1 MFVEECDSWFNSDSF
16 KQLFSSI
23 GRNSQNI
30 STSPL
35 SVWVKN
41 VSNLKITQFDK
52 TEMDK
57 YIDKIYEDIDNG
69 WFEWTFNISIYTHIF
84 SS

>member
-1 MFVEECDSWFNSDSF
+1 MFVQECDSWFNCDSF
-16 KQLFSSI
+16 KQLFSLI